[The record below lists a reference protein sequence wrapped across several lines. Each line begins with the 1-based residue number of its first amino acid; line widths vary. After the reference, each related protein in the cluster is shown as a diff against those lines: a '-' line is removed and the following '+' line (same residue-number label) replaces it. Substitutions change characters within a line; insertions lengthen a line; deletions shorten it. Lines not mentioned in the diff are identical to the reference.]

1 MNVGNSTSGTQSLG
15 YQFTARGNY
24 ASSSSVIVGTIA
36 PTVTVTNLD
45 VAILT
50 AFNDP
55 TTNFTVGSPADPSLL
70 MANTLIDAS
79 TVGTYTTALSY
90 PISQTTT
97 INAYVGV
104 GTSTQGSWRITMTYS

>member
-1 MNVGNSTSGTQSLG
+1 LDYTFLAHGT
-15 YQFTARGNY
+15 Y
-24 ASSSSVIVGTIA
+24 ASSDTVVVGTMV
-36 PTVTVTNLD
+36 PSVTVTNID

-55 TTNFTVGSPADPSLL
+55 NTDFTVGSPTNPSLL

-90 PISQTTT
+90 PVTQVTT